1 MTTKPIFYVMGVSG
15 CGKSTIGK
23 LLSKNLAMPFFDGDD
38 YHPEANVKKMEAGN
52 PLNDFDRQGWLE
64 RLNQLAIEHGQSG
77 AIIACSA
84 LKDAYRTMLTKDLPE
99 SYFVY
104 LAGTYDEISAR
115 LAQRKDHFMPA
126 ALLQSQFNTLE
137 VPKNA
142 ISVSIANTPEEI
154 VTAIVSQY
162 KLKSLDL

>member
-1 MTTKPIFYVMGVSG
+1 MKTKPIFYVMGVSG

-23 LLSKNLAMPFFDGDD
+23 MLSKNLVIPFYDGDD
-38 YHPEANVKKMEAGN
+38 YHPESNVKKMEAGY
-52 PLNDFDRQGWLE
+52 PLNDSDRQGWLE
-64 RLNQLAIEHGQSG
+64 RLNELAKEQVHNG
-77 AIIACSA
+77 AVIACSA
-84 LKDAYRTMLTKDLPE
+84 LKEAYRVILTKELSD
-99 SYFVY
+99 SHFVY

-115 LAQRKDHFMPA
+115 LAQRKNHFMPA

-154 VTAIVSQY
+154 VTAIISQY
-162 KLKSLDL
+162 KLRSLDL